1 MELTH
6 RTLRVRRTAALVA
19 ATAAAALAIP
29 AAANAAVTGTVAA
42 GNGTLVGDAANDT
55 ITIGKDAGLLTHNTL
70 AGLETATDF
79 DSAPGVQTLAD
90 TATLTIDG
98 GGGDDIIVGGPNLDT
113 IKGGEGDD
121 RLTGGPNSTGIES
134 IEGGAGNDVMI
145 WNNGDGDDSD
155 VGGDGVDET
164 QFNNG
169 TADDVMD
176 VAPVGGGAHH
186 FHRVGAGID
195 IDMSADTERLNINA
209 FSGNDSLVSAPG
221 TTVATTVDAGSG
233 NDTITTGDGT
243 DLIQGGT
250 GLDTL
255 SGGAGAD
262 RIVGNQG
269 NDTDNGG
276 AGDDTLVWNNGDAT
290 DNLNGQDGLDRV
302 EANMSG
308 GSPGDAMTLKPAGAS
323 VRFDRTNLVPFGL
336 NIASSEVFELN
347 TLGGDDTLT
356 TAPGLGALISVV
368 ADGGPGND
376 AFTGGD
382 ESDTYFGGLG
392 DDWLDPG
399 AGIGDAVDGQAGNDT
414 LKVRDGFA
422 DLARGGAGTD
432 NATADREDVLVDVE
446 SADVPPAP
454 PAPPAAD
461 TTGTAAR
468 VTTKRVTSKL
478 KKGVYTAKIRVSC
491 PASEDGGCN
500 GTLVLQTA
508 RTVSLGGTRF
518 HAIVA
523 SRRYTLKSG
532 QAKTLK
538 VKLPKGV
545 RSVSRRGTLSLNAI
559 TTNRDAAGNLAQ
571 RSSRLAIKLVR

>member
-1 MELTH
+1 
-6 RTLRVRRTAALVA
+6 
-19 ATAAAALAIP
+19 
-29 AAANAAVTGTVAA
+29 
-42 GNGTLVGDAANDT
+42 
-55 ITIGKDAGLLTHNTL
+55 
-70 AGLETATDF
+70 
-79 DSAPGVQTLAD
+79 
-90 TATLTIDG
+90 
-98 GGGDDIIVGGPNLDT
+98 
-113 IKGGEGDD
+113 
-121 RLTGGPNSTGIES
+121 
-134 IEGGAGNDVMI
+134 
-145 WNNGDGDDSD
+145 
-155 VGGDGVDET
+155 
-164 QFNNG
+164 
-169 TADDVMD
+169 
-176 VAPVGGGAHH
+176 
-186 FHRVGAGID
+186 
-195 IDMSADTERLNINA
+195 
-209 FSGNDSLVSAPG
+209 
-221 TTVATTVDAGSG
+221 
-233 NDTITTGDGT
+233 
-243 DLIQGGT
+243 
-250 GLDTL
+250 
-255 SGGAGAD
+255 
-262 RIVGNQG
+262 
-269 NDTDNGG
+269 
-276 AGDDTLVWNNGDAT
+276 VWNNGDAT

-308 GSPGDAMTLKPAGAS
+308 ASGDAMTLKPAGAN

-347 TLGGDDTLT
+347 SLGGDDTLT

-422 DLARGGAGTD
+422 DLARGGDGSD

-446 SADVPPAP
+446 TADVP

-491 PASEDGGCN
+491 PASEAGGCK

-523 SRRYTLKSG
+523 TKRYTLNSG

-538 VKLPKGV
+538 VRLPKGV
-545 RSVSRRGTLSLNAI
+545 RAVSRRGTLSLNAI

>member
-1 MELTH
+1 MTRSH
-6 RTLRVRRTAALVA
+6 RIAILA
-19 ATAAAALAIP
+19 ATAAAPLAIP
-29 AAANAAVTGTVAA
+29 AGAHAATGTVTGTNAVI
-42 GNGTLVGDAANDT
+42 TGDDTAET
-55 ITIGKDAGLLTHNTL
+55 ITIGIDNGLLTHNFPTTGTGF
-70 AGLETATDF
+70 ANATDF
-79 DSAPGVQTLAD
+79 DSDPGVIKTLPAG
-90 TATLTIDG
+90 TGTLEIDAK
-98 GGGDDIIVGGPNLDT
+98 GGDDNISAGPNADIIHGGTGSDRITGFRGDDT
-113 IKGGEGDD
+113 QDGGEG
-121 RLTGGPNSTGIES
+121 
-134 IEGGAGNDVMI
+134 NDVFI
-145 WNNGDGDDSD
+145 WNNGDGTDTTD
-155 VGGDGVDET
+155 GD
-164 QFNNG
+164 
-169 TADDVMD
+169 
-176 VAPVGGGAHH
+176 
-186 FHRVGAGID
+186 AGID
-195 IDMSADTERLNINA
+195 EQVFNGRNTTDDMTVKNDSGRVEFERAAPGKIRLDMGPTVERLTVNPLQ
-209 FSGNDSLVSAPG
+209 GDDKLVTDADVTLPI
-221 TTVATTVDAGSG
+221 TVDAGAG
-233 NDTITTGDGT
+233 TDDITTGAGA
-243 DLIQGGT
+243 DLVQGGE
-250 GLDTL
+250 GVDTL
-255 SGGAGAD
+255 SGGPGAD

-269 NDTDNGG
+269 NDTANGG

-308 GSPGDAMTLKPAGAS
+308 ASGDAMTLKPAGAN

-347 TLGGDDTLT
+347 GLGGDDTLA

-392 DDWLDPG
+392 NDTLDPG
-399 AGIGDAVDGQAGNDT
+399 AGIGDAVDGQDGNDT
-414 LKVRDGFA
+414 LNVRDGFA
-422 DLARGGAGTD
+422 DLARGGSGAD
-432 NATADREDVLVDVE
+432 KATADREDVLVGVE
-446 SADVPPAP
+446 TADVPPAP
-454 PAPPAAD
+454 AAAD

-491 PASEDGGCN
+491 PASEAGGCK

-523 SRRYTLKSG
+523 TKRYTLNSG

-538 VKLPKGV
+538 VRLPKGV
-545 RSVSRRGTLSLNAI
+545 RAVSRRGTLSLNAI